1 METEFQE
8 ATCKKQPNIWH
19 TIRAV
24 PNQKFGSYD
33 LIEEMNFSLLAN
45 KATTKLQV
53 QLEGRAN
60 SLYKRLESRIS
71 KMQNNGFRS
80 DESKSHGYF

>member
-1 METEFQE
+1 M
-8 ATCKKQPNIWH
+8 
-19 TIRAV
+19 
-24 PNQKFGSYD
+24 
-33 LIEEMNFSLLAN
+33 IEEMNFSLLA
-45 KATTKLQV
+45 KKETTELQV

-80 DESKSHGYF
+80 DESTSHGMFIERRLQSYAGITGKISIAIAMWD